1 MGCKGTRQHCVKG
14 GLQAGASVH
23 PSQGPTQTGSQQNQK
38 LGSAWGDVRDVFCDS
53 ATGGSL

>member
-1 MGCKGTRQHCVKG
+1 MGCKGTCQHCVNG

-23 PSQGPTQTGSQQNQK
+23 LSQAQHNKTNNRTRSGV
-38 LGSAWGDVRDVFCDS
+38 SAWGDVRDVFCDS